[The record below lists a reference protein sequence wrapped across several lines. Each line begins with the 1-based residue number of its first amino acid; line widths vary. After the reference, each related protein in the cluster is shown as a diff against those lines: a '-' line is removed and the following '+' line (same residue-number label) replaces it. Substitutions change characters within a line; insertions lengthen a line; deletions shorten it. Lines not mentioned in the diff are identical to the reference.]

1 VSTPTTCWKWIRKPG
16 PPMNNFYRKF
26 RSNFFPVIVFSAIVL
41 GCGLALYLYH
51 PASPHHDRYSF
62 VVRYES
68 IGTLSPGN
76 RVEVRGITK
85 GEITKV
91 DLTEDA
97 VYVTARVLADT
108 KIPKNSEYRLKTAGL
123 MGERELS
130 VLTGDSK
137 DLIAD
142 GDTVMGYYEE
152 GANAVGRNLAIILS
166 EVDSLVTILKNVKD
180 TLTVGATGKRAER
193 VISKADNLV
202 ETTTATVRDW
212 IGEADTLLSKCEGLL
227 NQAKSTLEPVSAKTD
242 ETVKKVDDLVAR
254 LDSLIEDV
262 KGAKGELDVIL
273 SKLETDD
280 NTTGLILSKKGAILK
295 EVDEIGT
302 HVDAL
307 IKDIRKSGLKLN
319 VDIF

>member
-1 VSTPTTCWKWIRKPG
+1 
-16 PPMNNFYRKF
+16 M
-26 RSNFFPVIVFSAIVL
+26 
-41 GCGLALYLYH
+41 ALFLFH

-97 VYVTARVLADT
+97 VYVTARVLAST

-142 GDTVMGYYEE
+142 GDTVIGYYEE
-152 GANAVGRNLAIILS
+152 GANAVGKNLAIILS
-166 EVDSLVTILKNVKD
+166 ELDSIATVIKNVKD
-180 TLTVGATGKRAER
+180 TLTVGSTGKKAER
-193 VISKADNLV
+193 VLSKADNLV
-202 ETTTATVRDW
+202 ETTTAMVREW
-212 IGEADTLLSKCEGLL
+212 VGEADNLLAKCEGVLD
-227 NQAKSTLEPVSAKTD
+227 QAKSALEPVPGQAD
-242 ETVKKVDDLVAR
+242 ATVQKVDGLVAK
-254 LDSLIEDV
+254 LDTLLDEV
-262 KGAKGELDVIL
+262 KGLKKELDDIL
-273 SKLETDD
+273 SKLDKDD
-280 NTTGLILSKKGAILK
+280 NTAGLILSKKGAISK
-295 EVDEIGT
+295 ELGEISA

-307 IKDIRKSGLKLN
+307 IKDIKKSGLKLN